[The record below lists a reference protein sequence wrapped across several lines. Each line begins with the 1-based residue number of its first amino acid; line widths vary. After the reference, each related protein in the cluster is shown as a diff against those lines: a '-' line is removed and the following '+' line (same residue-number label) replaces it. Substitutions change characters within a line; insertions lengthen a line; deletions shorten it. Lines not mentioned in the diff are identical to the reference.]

1 MKWIVRLLIL
11 LVLLVVAGVL
21 VFQYV
26 MKNRLTEIINTRLA
40 ASIEKNTGLSLEV
53 GNASVDLFGG
63 SIDLSDLTLRNAKGF
78 QEPYLLRLGSLDLDV
93 SLADLLKSRVITIPM
108 FAVKQAELTIELGKD
123 RRINLKAV
131 HDRLKRSAATAAPPP
146 SPSPAPGSE
155 KPPDKTDQAPVQ
167 LPKVNLV
174 RGEIEAIVHYVDYA
188 HPRKGQPLRVDLA
201 ETITLSNLKL
211 GQDGRQWAEI
221 NIKGGLKG
229 KVNVCATT
237 ITGKISPIQD
247 PVGFSMDLKGE
258 IANLSRELI
267 DEYLSGQDFT
277 VKKLGLRMALKT
289 RKGVFDPK
297 QSYVALAMEGV
308 KLSEK
313 MAKKMFGGIDSF
325 DQLTVPI
332 HISGTLAQPETE
344 DFFTALIHAA
354 LINIKANPQLQKILK
369 DQILKALG
377 QGKAAGDG
385 KGASQREDTG
395 KEGIKILGDA
405 LKGLLK

>member
-1 MKWIVRLLIL
+1 MKWIVRLIVL
-11 LVLLVVAGVL
+11 LVLLMVAGVL
-21 VFQYV
+21 ALQYV
-26 MKNRLTEIINTRLA
+26 MKNRLTGIVNTRLA
-40 ASIEKNTGLSLEV
+40 PSIEKNTGLSLKV
-53 GNASVDLFGG
+53 GNASLDLFGG
-63 SIDLSDLTLRNAKGF
+63 SINLSELTLRNAKGF
-78 QEPYLLRLGSLDLDV
+78 QEPYLLQLGSLDLDV
-93 SLADLLKSRVITIPM
+93 SLPDLLMSRVITIPL
-108 FAVKQAELTIELGKD
+108 FAVNQAELTIELGKD
-123 RRINLKAV
+123 RRVNLKAV
-131 HDRLKRSAATAAPPP
+131 QDRLTRSEATAAPPP
-146 SPSPAPGSE
+146 SPSPAPGSA
-155 KPPDKTDQAPVQ
+155 KPSDKTDQVPVR

-201 ETITLSNLKL
+201 ETITLRNLKL

-237 ITGKISPIQD
+237 ITGKISPIRD
-247 PVGFSMDLKGE
+247 PVGFGMDLKGE
-258 IANLSRELI
+258 IGNLSRELI

-277 VKKLGLRMALKT
+277 VKKLSLHMALKT

-297 QSYVALAMEGV
+297 KSYVALAMEGV

-313 MAKKMFGGIDSF
+313 MAKKLLGGIDSF

-344 DFFTALIHAA
+344 DFLTALIRAA
-354 LINIKANPQLQKILK
+354 LINIKANPQLQKVLK

-377 QGKAAGDG
+377 QGNAAGDG
-385 KGASQREDTG
+385 KGDSQGKDTA
-395 KEGIKILGDA
+395 KEGIKILGDV